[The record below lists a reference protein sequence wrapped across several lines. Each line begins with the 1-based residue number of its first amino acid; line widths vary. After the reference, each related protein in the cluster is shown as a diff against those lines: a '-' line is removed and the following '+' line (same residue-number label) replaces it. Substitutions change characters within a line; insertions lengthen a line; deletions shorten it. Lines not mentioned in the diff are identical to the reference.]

1 MRISDWS
8 SDVCSSDLRADFND
22 FDWLLCADHANL
34 RDVQAL
40 GPDSG
45 RARSTLFMEWA
56 GLEGP
61 IPDPYTGGDEHFEQV
76 WAQVDEAAQAAVA
89 RLRGDWRIIPVRQQ
103 GNRDTPMD
111 VSIAPEFP
119 QSLEWL
125 NIAEQSRKAT

>member
-8 SDVCSSDLRADFND
+8 SDVCSSD
-22 FDWLLCADHANL
+22 LCADHANL

-40 GPDSG
+40 GPASG

-89 RLRGDWRIIPVRQQ
+89 RLRGDCRIIPVRRSDA
-103 GNRDTPMD
+103 GRGGKS
-111 VSIAPEFP
+111 VSVGVDLGGRRI
-119 QSLEWL
+119 
-125 NIAEQSRKAT
+125 IKTKTK

>member
-40 GPDSG
+40 EPDSG

-76 WAQVDEAAQAAVA
+76 WAQVDEAAPAARSEASRV
-89 RLRGDWRIIPVRQQ
+89 GKEC
-103 GNRDTPMD
+103 
-111 VSIAPEFP
+111 VSTCR
-119 QSLEWL
+119 
-125 NIAEQSRKAT
+125 SRWSPYH